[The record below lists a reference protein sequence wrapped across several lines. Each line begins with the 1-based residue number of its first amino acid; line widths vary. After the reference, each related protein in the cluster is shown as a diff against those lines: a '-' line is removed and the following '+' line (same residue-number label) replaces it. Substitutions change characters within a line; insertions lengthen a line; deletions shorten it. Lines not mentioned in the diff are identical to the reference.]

1 MPGIELQCR
10 PYDFYVSCV
19 NPILVQRHCHQE
31 GIIGPETA
39 SSKGCRVNRS
49 QPIESFARR
58 ILYLGLDLIE
68 SHAYLDLQVF
78 AKIASALGINVR
90 YVGEEPTSLVTG
102 IYNKIMQE
110 ELPKAGVSCI
120 VVPRKESG
128 GKAISASTVRQCLK
142 DGDFDKLR
150 ELVPESTLRYFE
162 SPEALPVLRRIRDE
176 KNVIHY

>member
-1 MPGIELQCR
+1 MVSEDASLVPFAVRSRLIREGTAHLPNLIYHESG
-10 PYDFYVSCV
+10 PYV
-19 NPILVQRHCHQE
+19 I
-31 GIIGPETA
+31 
-39 SSKGCRVNRS
+39 SSATFPSYFQKDEKAV
-49 QPIESFARR
+49 
-58 ILYLGLDLIE
+58 IE